1 MPVTEPM
8 MPEAAGQIAARRA
21 HIARQLDLM
30 IDARGPVA
38 EVRRLIADLDA
49 ISADLAHVLREPDTA
64 TRR

>member
-49 ISADLAHVLREPDTA
+49 ISADLAHALREPDA
-64 TRR
+64 TIRR